1 MALTIHENL
10 LNIEHGKSGATVLPT
25 YTVKADNGCYRPRI
39 EFSHEAVPGD
49 KAKPLVLLLT
59 KAFRNVEVTNNE
71 TGEVMFT
78 NYVSGDWFEPEL
90 AISTV
95 LGIAEDMLDD

>member
-1 MALTIHENL
+1 MTIHPNL
-10 LNIEHGKSGATVLPT
+10 LNINRECELEIAT
-25 YTVKADNGCYRPRI
+25 YTIKADNGRHRPRI
-39 EFSHEAVPGD
+39 EFSHEAVPGH
-49 KAKPLVLLLT
+49 KAKPLSIILT

-90 AISTV
+90 PISTV
-95 LGIAEDMLDD
+95 LDAIDSMLDD

>member
-1 MALTIHENL
+1 MTIHPNL
-10 LNIEHGKSGATVLPT
+10 LNINRECELEIAT
-25 YTVKADNGCYRPRI
+25 YTIKADNGHHRPRI

-49 KAKPLVLLLT
+49 RAKGLAILLT

-78 NYVSGDWFEPEL
+78 NYISGDWFESEL
-90 AISTV
+90 SISTV
-95 LGIAEDMLDD
+95 LALVEDMLAD

>member
-1 MALTIHENL
+1 MTIHPNL
-10 LNIEHGKSGATVLPT
+10 LNINHECELENAT
-25 YTVKADNGCYRPRI
+25 YTIKADNGRHRPRI
-39 EFSHEAVPGD
+39 EYSHEAVPGH
-49 KAKPLVLLLT
+49 KAKALAILLT

-78 NYVSGDWFEPEL
+78 SYVSGDWFEPEL

-95 LGIAEDMLDD
+95 LSVADDMLDD